1 MGRSK
6 GQTRCH
12 AAPPLR
18 GRARVKSTSMCP
30 GRLGVR
36 PRPVRPH
43 LLIGTMNT
51 CKARSRNAARAA
63 GSCPQPAAEA
73 GLRPWGAPQPQ
84 SPAETPAPPAECP
97 APPPSVF
104 PLEFQQGTGDL
115 GKEGLMSRTRPP
127 GAHSWLQ
134 RPAKNLATPRGASWA
149 GCGSAQATGDD
160 GASDSFLLGPPL
172 PQPAQRPSH
181 TLQPLPLTRT
191 PLAWLNWLG
200 FSLPQRL
207 LLWATAPRVPRLPG
221 TSIIATRPALVAVL
235 HMFVRGVA

>member
-63 GSCPQPAAEA
+63 GSCPQPAAES

-134 RPAKNLATPRGASWA
+134 RPAKNLATPRGRA
-149 GCGSAQATGDD
+149 GLGV
-160 GASDSFLLGPPL
+160 GAP
-172 PQPAQRPSH
+172 R
-181 TLQPLPLTRT
+181 
-191 PLAWLNWLG
+191 PLAMTGLRTA
-200 FSLPQRL
+200 FSSERPFPNLPNAL
-207 LLWATAPRVPRLPG
+207 ATPSNPF
-221 TSIIATRPALVAVL
+221 
-235 HMFVRGVA
+235 H